1 MEKLLN
7 FLQRLEETKI
17 YYQLNKY
24 REAVMVEISVPGEKW
39 EVEFFEDGHLEI
51 EKFISDGNLSGE
63 TEIEVLFRNFSD

>member
-7 FLQRLEETKI
+7 FLQRLEEAKI

-63 TEIEVLFRNFSD
+63 PEIEVLFRDFSN